1 MPTRFV
7 AYLNFGYCLPNSFQ
21 FAIKLNINLILN
33 GTSIRTRS
41 GYSDKIYRVVETVTR
56 NKAKEIYSTISVVTQ
71 DLDTKFNSNFAVQTM
86 DSNA

>member
-1 MPTRFV
+1 MPTPFV

-41 GYSDKIYRVVETVTR
+41 GYSDKIYRVVETVR
-56 NKAKEIYSTISVVTQ
+56 PVIKPK
-71 DLDTKFNSNFAVQTM
+71 KFIQQFLS
-86 DSNA
+86 

>member
-21 FAIKLNINLILN
+21 FAIKLNINSILN

-41 GYSDKIYRVVETVTR
+41 GYSDKILPRGRNSTTR
-56 NKAKEIYSTISVVTQ
+56 NKAKEIYSTISVVT
-71 DLDTKFNSNFAVQTM
+71 
-86 DSNA
+86 

>member
-41 GYSDKIYRVVETVTR
+41 GYSDKIYRVVGTVR
-56 NKAKEIYSTISVVTQ
+56 PVIKPK
-71 DLDTKFNSNFAVQTM
+71 KFIQQFLT
-86 DSNA
+86 

>member
-41 GYSDKIYRVVETVTR
+41 GYSDKIYRVVETVR
-56 NKAKEIYSTISVVTQ
+56 PVIKRK
-71 DLDTKFNSNFAVQTM
+71 KFIQQFLS
-86 DSNA
+86 